1 MPSGFSFKGVTS
13 PVSLLILPLFSV
25 SVVIFSSKALDS
37 LIATSST
44 LELFSGST
52 FDSSTSL
59 LISSVDLSRETEPLL
74 PTKAFVES
82 NPSEPTSGC
91 SFSLVSLK
99 ETLVS
104 FSLEAAM
111 SSNFSSSFDSVMASG
126 FSFFS
131 LVSLKETLLSF
142 SLEAAMS
149 SIFSSSFDS
158 VMPSGFSFSVLS
170 SKTTLSPFSLEVE
183 AVISSLFFPSLL
195 PIMSSESNDFFEF
208 LSTAAPVFAS
218 FEFSF
223 CCLASAFFSK
233 GVA

>member
-74 PTKAFVES
+74 PTIAFVES
-82 NPSEPTSGC
+82 NPSDPT
-91 SFSLVSLK
+91 
-99 ETLVS
+99 
-104 FSLEAAM
+104 
-111 SSNFSSSFDSVMASG
+111 SG

-131 LVSLKETLLSF
+131 LVSLKGTLLPF

-183 AVISSLFFPSLL
+183 AVISSLFFSSLL
-195 PIMSSESNDFFEF
+195 SVMSSESNDFFEF
-208 LSTAAPVFAS
+208 LSTAASVFAS
-218 FEFSF
+218 FEFFF